1 MAKLGSYFRT
11 LATVAVCTAVL
22 GAPAHAQ
29 SWVDWQTIV
38 RNSAGAPIGV
48 DGQITLSTGTVDVS
62 YRGNMFG
69 ALLSNSDPNHWTPST
84 SWGAPSLVAPD
95 KPDMVQLQDASTKN
109 VLTFSS
115 SLDEVF
121 FAVWSVGRVG
131 DPVSYIFDQPFT
143 IVAQGP
149 STEYGCG
156 SPCLSQSGNTLTG
169 REGNGVVRFDG
180 PVNSITFDVD
190 PSEFWHGFT
199 VGARVTATPEPAS
212 FVLLGTGLVGV
223 FGAARRRR
231 NR

>member
-1 MAKLGSYFRT
+1 MAKLGSYLRT
-11 LATVAVCTAVL
+11 LATITLCTAAL
-22 GAPAHAQ
+22 AAPARAQ

-38 RNSAGAPIGV
+38 RDASGAPVGV
-48 DGQITLSTGTVDVS
+48 DGQITLSTGTVNVS

-69 ALLSNSDPNHWTPST
+69 ALLSNSDPMHWTPAS
-84 SWGAPSLVAPD
+84 SWGDPYMVAPD

-109 VLTFSS
+109 VLSFSGP
-115 SLDEVF
+115 LDEVF
-121 FAVWSVGRVG
+121 LAVWSVGRSYQ
-131 DPVSYIFDQPFT
+131 PVSYSFDRSFT

-149 STEYGCG
+149 SAEYGCG
-156 SPCLSQSGNTLTG
+156 SPCLDQSGNTLIG

-199 VGARVTATPEPAS
+199 VGASVTATPEPAS

-223 FGAARRRR
+223 FGVARRRR